1 MAKYN
6 VFCRSP
12 SPPKYPVSFRLNLSV
27 LPFIAV
33 VAVFLC
39 PSERSFAVP
48 EGPVLVELFE
58 EMGEEQE
65 AAPDESGKASVPESP
80 LLSDVNFSGN
90 DTLSYGVY
98 EGVRTIAPGQSPDR
112 VYSVNAFGFQRLPFK
127 YDETGARL
135 LPKGPIVFRASAT
148 LTHPKGPHRIVVRTR
163 EDTVLLMDG
172 EPIAVVVM
180 EKQPSDGHNPVRP
193 LPDLIVPT
201 IKDFSP
207 GNQEQRVTIESD
219 GKPHRFTLETVVGRA
234 GRRPD
239 LGVLAV
245 AIAGPGEDTFRL
257 LGSQGGEI
265 FSEEGWANFA
275 IKEEAHYDRIDA
287 EERAQQSL
295 DESRYWRT
303 RHEFARSWVEGSDRV
318 QPPEVGEALPA
329 YNPIDQF
336 IGRRIEVAGFR
347 RIARRAEEQEARE
360 NDRVL
365 FHSDI
370 RPILEEHC
378 YKCHGD
384 QEKGELR
391 LDSRFRA
398 LKGGES
404 EEPAIVAGHPEK
416 SLLIEMVEFED
427 MPPKGRSL
435 NEKEIGL
442 ISRWIEQGAVWDD
455 WDQAS
460 ISSTA
465 HLSKEELEMVGL
477 NPAPIVDDLSF
488 LRRVTLDTVGV
499 IPSLEEIEQ
508 FESSRSPNKR
518 TVAIERLLDDPRWAD
533 HWVPFWQD
541 LLAENPN
548 IVKPNLNNTGAF
560 RWWIHE
566 SFLDN
571 KPMDQFVTDLVRM
584 RGDNYIGPAGFG
596 IATQNDSPMAAK
608 AHIISGAFMGIQMKC
623 ARCHDAPYQSVSQRD
638 LFNLAAMLDRK
649 PIKVPASS
657 IVPEDLLSAHQE
669 LVKVTLKPNE
679 IVQPEWPFDEMSSGS
694 FPPSLIRTPG
704 DPRSLLAINMT
715 SPTNPRFA
723 KTIVNWVW
731 KRYFGEGLVNPE
743 FDWENAEVTHPEL
756 LDYLAEELIAN
767 NYDLKHVSRLV
778 LNSHAYQRSVLTTG
792 DPEAAELFVG
802 HQRRRMTAEQIV
814 DSLHLATERRIESE
828 ELNMDQDGRRPIR
841 QFINLGK
848 PKRAWEFTSLS
859 NERDRPSLTLPH
871 AQVYVDVLEAFGWS
885 GSRQNPN
892 HQRDHEPNVLQP
904 AALSNGIM
912 SQRLTRLTDDHP
924 LTEMAI
930 ETERVDELVDALFL
944 KTLGRRPDVI
954 EGQAY
959 QQLLQEGFTER
970 VIPESERVSAPP
982 RKRYP
987 YVSWSNHLQSRA
999 NEIKESIARDIEAG
1013 TPPTRS
1019 LQGEWRMNFEDGL
1032 WALINSP
1039 EMIFVP

>member
-1 MAKYN
+1 ML
-6 VFCRSP
+6 
-12 SPPKYPVSFRLNLSV
+12 RLPSV
-27 LPFIAV
+27 LIPL
-33 VAVFLC
+33 VAILVANCVIDRLYGQTT
-39 PSERSFAVP
+39 
-48 EGPVLVELFE
+48 GPIQVELFE
-58 EMGEEQE
+58 NMGEKKDTSLDKSGE
-65 AAPDESGKASVPESP
+65 AAVPESP
-80 LLSDVNFSGN
+80 FPTEANFLGN
-90 DTLSYGVY
+90 DTNSYGVY
-98 EGVRTIAPGQSPDR
+98 EGVRPIALGQIPDR
-112 VYSVNAFGFQRLPFK
+112 VYGVNAFGFQRLPFK

-135 LPKGPIVFRASAT
+135 LPEGPIVFRASAALT
-148 LTHPKGPHRIVVRTR
+148 LPMGPHRIVVRTR

-172 EPIAVVVM
+172 EPIAMVVM

-201 IKDFSP
+201 IKEFAP

-219 GKPHRFTLETVVGRA
+219 GKVHTFTLETVVGRA

-257 LGSQGGEI
+257 LGSREEGE
-265 FSEEGWANFA
+265 FSDEGWADFA
-275 IKEEAHYDRIDA
+275 IKEEAHYARIDA
-287 EERAQQSL
+287 EERARQSVE
-295 DESRYWRT
+295 ESRYWRM
-303 RHEFARSWVEGSDRV
+303 RHEFARSWVEENERT
-318 QPPEVGEALPA
+318 QPPIVGGAIPVL
-329 YNPIDQF
+329 NPIDQF

-347 RIARRAEEQEARE
+347 RTIRQAEEQEAQA
-360 NDRVL
+360 DGRVL

-370 RPILEEHC
+370 LPILENHC
-378 YKCHGD
+378 FKCHGD

-391 LDSRFRA
+391 LDTRFRA

-404 EEPAIVAGHPEK
+404 GEPAIVAGHPEK
-416 SLLIEMVEFED
+416 SLLIEMVELED

-435 NEKEIGL
+435 NEREIGL
-442 ISRWIEQGAVWDD
+442 LTRWIEQGVPWDS
-455 WDQAS
+455 WDEAS

-465 HLSKEELEMVGL
+465 HPSTTELDRMGLSP
-477 NPAPIVDDLSF
+477 NPIVDDLSF

-499 IPSLEEIEQ
+499 IPSLVEIER
-508 FESSRSPNKR
+508 FESNLSPNR
-518 TVAIERLLDDPRWAD
+518 RAVAIEQLLDDPRWAD

-571 KPMDQFVTDLVRM
+571 KSMDQFVTDLVGL
-584 RGDNYIGPAGFG
+584 RGDSYIGPAGFG

-623 ARCHDAPYQSVSQRD
+623 ARCHDAPYQSVTQRD
-638 LFNLAAMLDRK
+638 LFNIAAMLDRE

-657 IVPEDLLSAHQE
+657 IVPEDQLSVHQA
-669 LVKVTLKPNE
+669 LVEVTLKPNE
-679 IVQPEWPFDEMSSGS
+679 IVLPVWPFEEMSSDPL
-694 FPPSLIRTPG
+694 PPSLIRSPE
-704 DPRSLLAINMT
+704 DPRSLLAVHMT
-715 SPTNPRFA
+715 APTNPRFA

-743 FDWENAEVTHPEL
+743 FDWENAEITHPEL
-756 LDYLAEELIAN
+756 LDYLAEELMAN
-767 NYDLKHVSRLV
+767 NYDLKHVSRLI
-778 LNSHAYQRSVLTTG
+778 LNSHTYQRSVLVEG
-792 DPEAAELFVG
+792 DVEASELLVG
-802 HQRRRMTAEQIV
+802 NRRRRMTAEQIV

-828 ELNMDQDGRRPIR
+828 ELNMDQDGRRPIS

-871 AQVYVDVLEAFGWS
+871 AQVYVDVLEAFGWT
-885 GSRQNPN
+885 GSRQNPRD
-892 HQRDHEPNVLQP
+892 QRDHEPNVLQP

-912 SQRLTRLTDDHP
+912 SQRLTRLTDEHP
-924 LTEMAI
+924 LTEMVLEA
-930 ETERVDELVDALFL
+930 EGVDELVDTLFL
-944 KTLGRRPDVI
+944 KTLGRRPDPA
-954 EGQAY
+954 EGQTY
-959 QQLLQEGFTER
+959 QSLLQEGFEAR
-970 VIPESERVSAPP
+970 VIPENERASAPP

-999 NEIKESIARDIEAG
+999 NEIKEAIARDIKVG
-1013 TPPTRS
+1013 SSPTRA
-1019 LQGEWRMNFEDGL
+1019 LQSEWRMNFEDGL
-1032 WALINSP
+1032 WALVNSP